1 MDFINLRTSI
11 INNTLFYLIIK
22 VMHKLLASRAYTND
36 VKPKYHSDHTHE
48 GVIKIAETSEAGK
61 MALIRVLF
69 HECNDEK

>member
-1 MDFINLRTSI
+1 
-11 INNTLFYLIIK
+11 
-22 VMHKLLASRAYTND
+22 MHKLLASRAYTND
-36 VKPKYHSDHTHE
+36 AKPKYHSDHTHE